1 MSRENVER
9 LYRAY
14 EAFNRRD
21 LDAFLALA
29 DPEIE
34 FTTLNLQVEGG
45 RSYRGHDG
53 VRSYWEDMI
62 SVFPDFTVEPDEVR
76 ELGDVTI
83 VRGRLRGHGL
93 ESDASFEQR
102 FWQTVKWRH
111 EKCIWWHIVR
121 SEAEALE
128 AAGLSE

>member
-1 MSRENVER
+1 
-9 LYRAY
+9 
-14 EAFNRRD
+14 
-21 LDAFLALA
+21 
-29 DPEIE
+29 
-34 FTTLNLQVEGG
+34 
-45 RSYRGHDG
+45 
-53 VRSYWEDMI
+53 MI

-111 EKCIWWHIVR
+111 EKCIWWHIFR